1 MKILITGAGGQLG
14 QDCLKVIGQ
23 NHTNYNNYSVYGR
36 TSGQLNITQF
46 DQVQREIQALQ
57 PDVVVNCA
65 AYTGVDTCEDE
76 NEQDVCWAVNALG
89 AAHLAQVCAEQG
101 ARLIHISTDY
111 VFAGD
116 KPIPE
121 PYTEQE
127 PVHPL
132 SMYGKSK
139 LAGEQAIAEN
149 MDNFL
154 ILRTSWLYGM
164 GGNNFLKTMLRL
176 AKTNEQQATKQN
188 IRVVNDQ
195 YGSLTWTMTL
205 ARQIDRL
212 LSAQLTGIA
221 HATAEGF
228 GTWYEGA
235 KYFLESLGIDV
246 SLEPCTTAQYPTPA
260 LRPANS
266 ILENKVLKEH
276 NVNLMQGWQ
285 QDIDAFIEQ
294 YQETLF
300 AKTSAQPADPSR

>member
-1 MKILITGAGGQLG
+1 
-14 QDCLKVIGQ
+14 
-23 NHTNYNNYSVYGR
+23 
-36 TSGQLNITQF
+36 
-46 DQVQREIQALQ
+46 
-57 PDVVVNCA
+57 
-65 AYTGVDTCEDE
+65 
-76 NEQDVCWAVNALG
+76 
-89 AAHLAQVCAEQG
+89 LAQACAEQG
-101 ARLIHISTDY
+101 TRLIHISTDY

-149 MDNFL
+149 MDNFF

-176 AKTNEQQATKQN
+176 AKTNEQQTTKQS

-246 SLEPCTTAQYPTPA
+246 SLTPCTTAQYPTPA

-300 AKTSAQPADPSR
+300 ARTSAQPADPSR